1 MNRIG
6 FQINNSGEEDVFKK
20 FDEYVDA
27 SKEKLTK
34 AADKLLKLYKSE
46 DLDEDDRKMLI
57 EFEKK
62 LRLIFRQVDEIDRD
76 VEVMA
81 KRKRMS
87 DKKN

>member
-34 AADKLLKLYKSE
+34 AADKLLKLYKSSGKIN
-46 DLDEDDRKMLI
+46 LSWLMPMS
-57 EFEKK
+57 F
-62 LRLIFRQVDEIDRD
+62 
-76 VEVMA
+76 
-81 KRKRMS
+81 MS
-87 DKKN
+87 DSKISFVLFSSRSS

>member
-6 FQINNSGEEDVFKK
+6 FQINNSGEEDIFKK

-46 DLDEDDRKMLI
+46 DLDEEDRKMLI

-62 LRLIFRQVDEIDRD
+62 LRLIFKQVEEIDHD
-76 VEVMA
+76 VELMA

-87 DKKN
+87 EKK

>member
-1 MNRIG
+1 MDEINIEDFMKLDLRIAK
-6 FQINNSGEEDVFKK
+6 IIHAESVED
-20 FDEYVDA
+20 
-27 SKEKLTK
+27 
-34 AADKLLKLYKSE
+34 ADKLLKLYKSD

-87 DKKN
+87 DKK